1 MNAPVILKRPA
12 ARIDMAACY
21 AYIGERSPDA
31 ARRFR
36 VAAESTLVGLARM
49 PGIGARYEA
58 ENLASRA
65 FVAPRSGG
73 SETT

>member
-1 MNAPVILKRPA
+1 
-12 ARIDMAACY
+12 
-21 AYIGERSPDA
+21 
-31 ARRFR
+31 